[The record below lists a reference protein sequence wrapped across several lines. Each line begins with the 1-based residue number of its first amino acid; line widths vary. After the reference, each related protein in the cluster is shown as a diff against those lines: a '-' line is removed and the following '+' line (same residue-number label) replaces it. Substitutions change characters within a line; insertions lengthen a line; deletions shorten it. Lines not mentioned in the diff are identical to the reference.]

1 MKWRSLVR
9 SVQPVVEPVSLAEA
23 KAHLRVD
30 SEAEDE
36 LILALIQAARE
47 WVEVYLDRT
56 LITTQWT
63 MKMDSFPTMARQLS
77 EAYVDRTFIATQQSV
92 RADIFPPDIELPRPP
107 MSRTTTDVTISYVT
121 AEGVSTTLSTSLY
134 RVDRDSTPGVVR
146 PPYAGTWPVHR
157 VDQNAVSI
165 SWYAGYGDSGDKVPR
180 AIRHAMLM
188 LASFW
193 WEHRGA
199 VLTGS
204 ISKEI
209 EFGVYALLN
218 SQRWGNYQ

>member
-1 MKWRSLVR
+1 MKWRSLYR

-30 SEAEDE
+30 SEAEDD

-63 MKMDSFPTMARQLS
+63 MTLDSFPTMARQLS
-77 EAYVDRTFIATQQSV
+77 EAYVDRTFIATQMSV

-107 MSRTTTDVTISYVT
+107 MSKTSTDTTVSYVT
-121 AEGVSTTLSTSLY
+121 AEGVSTTLATTSY
-134 RVDRDSTPGVVR
+134 RVDRNSTPGVIR
-146 PPYAGTWPVHR
+146 PPYAGTWPTHR

-165 SWYAGYGDSGDKVPR
+165 SWYAGYGDSGDKVPQS
-180 AIRHAMLM
+180 IRVPIKML
-188 LASFW
+188 LAHLW
-193 WEHRGA
+193 RNREMTTA
-199 VLTGS
+199 V
-204 ISKEI
+204 
-209 EFGVYALLN
+209 ALSETPMAVKTLLD
-218 SQRWGNYQ
+218 SVRWGNYQ